1 VHVHEPLKA
10 ALWAGDTDWAL
21 SFIAEISRERYTV
34 IFDELGSHL
43 QDMVSGMG
51 DMVFHS
57 RERGCVRYDMLGDHD
72 GQTLKFP
79 VFFIQEED
87 GFWRILNF

>member
-1 VHVHEPLKA
+1 LEVEYDRPGCSPVHAFELFKA

-21 SFIAEISRERYTV
+21 TFIAEISRERYTV
-34 IFDELGSHL
+34 IFDELSSHL

-57 RERGCVRYDMLGDHD
+57 
-72 GQTLKFP
+72 
-79 VFFIQEED
+79 QEP
-87 GFWRILNF
+87 GSV